1 MMKTPVTAIVGF
13 IELAAG
19 GEYDNGDIDV
29 AEVGKMPC
37 FLNQSHSPLRKRH

>member
-19 GEYDNGDIDV
+19 GEYNDGHINV
-29 AEVGKMPC
+29 T
-37 FLNQSHSPLRKRH
+37 